1 MLTKDAFFHKSQYLL
16 ERLGK
21 PNRLGI
27 ISDKQ
32 TSKQSAQNPGDSRD
46 TPEWSEACGARGKL
60 TPKTGGRGVVVRIRD

>member
-1 MLTKDAFFHKSQYLL
+1 MLTKDAFFHKSRYLL

-32 TSKQSAQNPGDSRD
+32 TSRQSAQKPGDSKD
-46 TPEWSEACGARGKL
+46 TPE
-60 TPKTGGRGVVVRIRD
+60 